1 MALYCQ
7 ITGRDGQIT
16 DSPTVSAPSS
26 ARQCLGSC
34 LHRHVCVITFC
45 CSGDLSSV
53 RVDLEQGDVVFV
65 GDLADQVVGQMSVG
79 GRWVVVIQRKH
90 AGKWDTWNNRKN

>member
-1 MALYCQ
+1 M
-7 ITGRDGQIT
+7 
-16 DSPTVSAPSS
+16 
-26 ARQCLGSC
+26 
-34 LHRHVCVITFC
+34 
-45 CSGDLSSV
+45 